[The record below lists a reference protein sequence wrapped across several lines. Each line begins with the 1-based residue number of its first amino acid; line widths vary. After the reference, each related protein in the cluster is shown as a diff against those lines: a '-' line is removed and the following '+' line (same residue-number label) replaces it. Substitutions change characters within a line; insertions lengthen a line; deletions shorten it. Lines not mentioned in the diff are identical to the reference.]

1 MLTKKKIQQQLAEMP
16 EEFSLDELIDR
27 LIIIDKIEEGLNDT
41 MEGRTISNDEM
52 KKEID
57 SWFK

>member
-52 KKEID
+52 KKEVD

>member
-27 LIIIDKIEEGLNDT
+27 LILIDKIEEGLSDSI
-41 MEGRTISNDEM
+41 EGRTISNEEM

>member
-1 MLTKKKIQQQLAEMP
+1 
-16 EEFSLDELIDR
+16 LDELIDR
-27 LIIIDKIEEGLNDT
+27 LILIDKIEAGISDSLAGN
-41 MEGRTISNDEM
+41 TISHEET